1 MVDIETLNFGDWPVD
16 ERYLVELGR
25 MAIVWGKLEVFVQN
39 SVANFAGLENLED
52 NKLYTVFSANS
63 YDDNVAL
70 IEKLC
75 ALQLSAEPN
84 IKNYPQ
90 VLEQLKRS
98 QQLKLRFL
106 NGSIRPNPANNDVEI
121 IVADDA
127 EVATLKVET
136 ITVTDLKKA
145 VLAIDQAQY
154 ELYKLVCALERPSR
168 KV

>member
-1 MVDIETLNFGDWPVD
+1 MVNIEKLNFGDWPVD

-25 MAIVWGKLEVFVQN
+25 IAIVWGKLEAFVQN

-52 NKLYTVFSANS
+52 RKLYTVFSANS
-63 YDDNVAL
+63 FDDNVAL
-70 IEKLC
+70 IERLC
-75 ALQLSAEPN
+75 ALQLSTEPN

-90 VLEQLKRS
+90 VLEQLKQS
-98 QQLKLRFL
+98 QRLKLRFL
-106 NGSIRPNPANNDVEI
+106 NGSIRPNPVNDEVEVL
-121 IVADDA
+121 VADEA
-127 EVATLKVET
+127 EVATLNTET

-145 VLAIDQAQY
+145 VLAIDQAQF